1 MDNTG
6 EQLREQ
12 LIRDMDRLHGLIVR
26 VARGDRSAKAER
38 DRLEG
43 VVQIKMALWQGIE
56 WRRLSP

>member
-26 VARGDRSAKAER
+26 VARGDTSAKVER
-38 DRLEG
+38 DRMEG
-43 VVQIKMALWQGIE
+43 VVKIKLALWLGLEGQ
-56 WRRLSP
+56 RLSP